1 MLSAQILAL
10 SESELAKKLDE
21 KRDTD
26 AKAVLEKDAA
36 VSAELNSEV

>member
-1 MLSAQILAL
+1 MPLCFRLRYSP
-10 SESELAKKLDE
+10 ELAKKLED
-21 KRDTD
+21 KRAAD